1 MRRAI
6 LVTMAVVALWMTS
19 FAQDPGNQ
27 DSIIVGQISFN
38 PENSHVMVPIY
49 AVTDDSV
56 AFYNIPLGWF
66 PRDLGVH
73 PGSRA
78 MYFYPLTTWDDV
90 FDSVMLDEGY
100 IRNLGWYDIYIDTL
114 ISNIPLCT
122 NGERWH
128 IMTVFFVVPDEW
140 NWQNVR
146 IDTVTDERGGPIAF
160 GLIGGMIEFAP
171 AFQYGGLFPQTGID
185 ENDAVPRGYSLAQ
198 NYPNPFNPSTT
209 IEYKLP
215 EPSDVSIEVY
225 DINGR
230 IIAKLIDERQD
241 AGSYRVTWNAQNCP
255 TGIYFYK
262 IQAQKFS
269 QVKRCLLIK

>member
-1 MRRAI
+1 
-6 LVTMAVVALWMTS
+6 
-19 FAQDPGNQ
+19 
-27 DSIIVGQISFN
+27 
-38 PENSHVMVPIY
+38 
-49 AVTDDSV
+49 
-56 AFYNIPLGWF
+56 
-66 PRDLGVH
+66 
-73 PGSRA
+73 

-160 GLIGGMIEFAP
+160 ALIGGMIEFAP

-185 ENDAVPRGYSLAQ
+185 DNDALPREYSLAQ

-209 IEYKLP
+209 IEYELP
-215 EPSDVSIEVY
+215 EATQVNIDIF

-230 IIAKLIDERQD
+230 KIAALVDARQD
-241 AGSYRVTWNAQNCP
+241 PGVYSVTWNSNGQAS
-255 TGIYFYK
+255 GVYFYR
-262 IQAQKFS
+262 FS
-269 QVKRCLLIK
+269 SDNYSQIKRCVLLK